1 MADFVLEGRA
11 AVRPMIYAYR
21 LKAEGYG
28 DLLKVGYT
36 ERDVETRVREQVAN
50 IKLPFAIHEIVLQ
63 ESAMRRD
70 GSSFDDHAVH
80 RLLKRHGVQRPDG
93 EWFRCGREEVLAA
106 IVAVRNRQD
115 YQAARTRDFA
125 MRPKQEAAVR
135 LTADYF
141 RRKAQEE
148 PETKPRFLWNAKMR
162 FGKTFAAYELAKE
175 MGFQRILIL
184 TFKPAV
190 VSAWEEDCRTHVD
203 FAGWQFI
210 RRQDDPA
217 APDLEAQYLAT
228 DGRRPIVCFG
238 SFQDFLGLNAQGGIK
253 EQHRWVREERW
264 DLVIFDEYHYGAW
277 REKAKDL
284 FAKEDEEGEVEAA
297 EAADA
302 KSTGA
307 ERLSEEDL
315 PIQAERYLYLSGTP
329 FRSLASGE
337 FIEEQV
343 YGWTYADE
351 QRAKAAWRGPG
362 PNPYAALP
370 QMVMLTYRLPE
381 AIRKV
386 AEAGEFDEFDLNV
399 FFSTTRRADGRP
411 CFVYEEHVQQWLD
424 YLRGRHLPTAVE
436 GLKTRE
442 PVAQP
447 FAKGALADALRHS
460 VWFLPSVAACEAM
473 DALLRARRNAWW
485 HDFGVIVCAGGHV
498 GMGAAAL
505 GAVEEKMAD
514 PMASKTITLTCGKLT
529 TGVTVRPW
537 GGILMLRNL
546 KSPETYFQAAF
557 RVQSPWTTRDAQGGE
572 VVIKRQ
578 CYVLDFAPNRALR
591 QVAEYSGKLSIDA
604 ALPVTDEERVAAF
617 IHFLPIL
624 YSDGGRLTPI
634 DATQVLELAFTG
646 DAATLL
652 ARRWQS
658 ALLVNVDNETLRRL
672 LGNPA
677 AFEAVMKIVADRNL
691 GCDTLETIV
700 NRTDALKKAK
710 RDDAEKTPKERRLQ
724 SAEEKELKNKRRLVQ
739 EKLIK
744 FAARIPIFMY
754 LTDDREHSLR
764 EVIEQV
770 ETALF
775 ERVTGL
781 TLEDFRLLVALR
793 LFNDALMNMAV
804 LNFKR
809 YEDASLSYAGIDR
822 HAGETRVGAWDTQVP
837 HPNPKGSDPKP

>member
-1 MADFVLEGRA
+1 MAKTFVLEGRA
-11 AVRPMIYAYR
+11 AVRPMIYAYT
-21 LKAEGYG
+21 LKADGYG

-50 IKLPFAIHEIVLQ
+50 IKLPINIHKIVLA
-63 ESAMRRD
+63 ESAMRKD
-70 GSSFDDHAVH
+70 GSTFDDHAVH
-80 RLLKRHGVQRPDG
+80 RLLKRHGVKRPDG
-93 EWFRCGREEVLAA
+93 EWFRCGEDAVRAA
-106 IVAVRNRQD
+106 IAAVRNRTD
-115 YQAARTRDFA
+115 YAVARTRDFG
-125 MRPKQEAAVR
+125 MRPEQAEAVR
-135 LTADYF
+135 QTAAYF
-141 RRKAQEE
+141 RRKAKEE
-148 PETKPRFLWNAKMR
+148 PGTKPRFLWNAKMR

-175 MGFQRILIL
+175 MGFKRILIL

-190 VSAWEEDCRTHVD
+190 VSAWEEDCLTHVD
-203 FAGWQFI
+203 FTGWQFI
-210 RRQDDPA
+210 RRQDDPS
-217 APDLEAQYLAT
+217 APDLEEQYIRT

-253 EQHRWVREERW
+253 EQHKWVREEQW

-297 EAADA
+297 ESAEGA
-302 KSTGA
+302 KPTGA

-329 FRSLASGE
+329 FRSLESGE

-351 QRAKAAWRGPG
+351 QRAKEAWQGPG
-362 PNPYAALP
+362 TNPYAALP

-381 AIRKV
+381 AIRQV
-386 AEAGEFDEFDLNV
+386 AEAGEFNEFDLNV
-399 FFSTTRRADGRP
+399 FFSTTKGADGKPR
-411 CFVYEEHVQQWLD
+411 FVWEENVQQWLD
-424 YLRGRHLPTAVE
+424 YLRGRYLPTEVE

-442 PVAQP
+442 PVALP
-447 FAKGALADALRHS
+447 FAKGALADALQHS

-473 DALLRARRNAWW
+473 DALLHAKRNAWW
-485 HDFGVIVCAGGHV
+485 RDFGVIVCAGKHV
-498 GMGAAAL
+498 GMGAEAL
-505 GAVEEKMAD
+505 DAVEEKMPD

-557 RVQSPWTTRDAQGGE
+557 RVQSPWTTRDEQGRE
-572 VVIKRQ
+572 VIIKRQ

-591 QVAEYSGKLSIDA
+591 QVAEYSGKLNINEDA
-604 ALPVTDEERVAAF
+604 PRTDEERVGEF

-624 YSDGGRLTPI
+624 YSDGGTLNPI
-634 DATQVLELAFTG
+634 NATQVLELAFTG

-658 ALLVNVDNETLRRL
+658 ALLVNVDNETLKRL
-672 LGNPA
+672 LNNQE
-677 AFEAVMKIVADRNL
+677 AFDAVMKIIADRNL
-691 GCDTLETIV
+691 GRDTLETIV
-700 NRTDALKKAK
+700 NRTDAIKKAK
-710 RDDAEKTPKERRLQ
+710 K
-724 SAEEKELKNKRRLVQ
+724 EEKEKSAKERKQESEEEKDLKSKRKQVQ

-744 FAARIPIFMY
+744 FAARIPVFMY
-754 LTDDREHSLR
+754 LTDYREHTLR
-764 EVIEQV
+764 EVIEQL
-770 ETALF
+770 ETDLF

-781 TLEDFRLLVALR
+781 TLKDFKLLVSLR

-809 YEDASLSYAGIDR
+809 YEDASLSYTGIDK
-822 HAGETRVGAWDTQVP
+822 HEGERVGLWDTVADADDM
-837 HPNPKGSDPKP
+837 SVC

>member
-1 MADFVLEGRA
+1 MAKAFVLEGRA
-11 AVRPMIYAYR
+11 AVRPTIYAYT

-36 ERDVETRVREQVAN
+36 ERDAETRVREQVAR
-50 IKLPFAIHEIVLQ
+50 IKLPFAIHKIALQ
-63 ESAMRRD
+63 EPAMRKD
-70 GSSFDDHAVH
+70 GSTFDDRAVH
-80 RLLKRHGVQRPDG
+80 RLLKRHGVKRPDG
-93 EWFRCGREEVLAA
+93 EWFRCGVEEVRAA
-106 IVAVRNRQD
+106 IAAVRNRTG
-115 YQAARTRDFA
+115 YAVERTRDFG
-125 MRPKQEAAVR
+125 MRPEQEKAVR
-135 LTADYF
+135 QTADYF
-141 RRKAQEE
+141 RRKAEEE
-148 PETKPRFLWNAKMR
+148 PGTKPRFLWNAKMR

-175 MGFQRILIL
+175 MGFKRILIL

-190 VSAWEEDCRTHVD
+190 VSAWEEDCLTHVD

-210 RRQDDPA
+210 WRPDDPGE
-217 APDLEAQYLAT
+217 PDLEEQYMKT

-238 SFQDFLGLNAQGGIK
+238 SFQDFLGVNEFGGIK
-253 EQHRWVREERW
+253 EHHKWVREEQW

-284 FAKEDEEGEVEAA
+284 FGKEDEEGEVEAA
-297 EAADA
+297 ESAEGA
-302 KSTGA
+302 KPTGA

-351 QRAKAAWRGPG
+351 QRAKEGWQGPG
-362 PNPYAALP
+362 ANPYAALP

-386 AEAGEFDEFDLNV
+386 AEAGEFNEFDLNV
-399 FFSTTRRADGRP
+399 FFSTTKGADGKPR
-411 CFVYEEHVQQWLD
+411 FVWEENVQQWLD
-424 YLRGRHLPTAVE
+424 YLRGRYLPTEVE

-442 PVAQP
+442 PVALP
-447 FAKGALADALRHS
+447 FAKGALADALQHS
-460 VWFLPSVAACEAM
+460 VWFLPNVAACEAM
-473 DALLRARRNAWW
+473 EALLHAKRNAWW
-485 HDFGVIVCAGGHV
+485 RDFGVIVCAGKHV
-498 GMGAAAL
+498 GMGAEAL
-505 GAVEEKMAD
+505 DAVEEKMAD

-546 KSPETYFQAAF
+546 KSPETYFQSAF
-557 RVQSPWTTRDAQGGE
+557 RVQSPWTTRDEQGRE

-591 QVAEYSGKLSIDA
+591 QVAEYSGKLSINEDA
-604 ALPVTDEERVAAF
+604 PRTDEERVGEF

-624 YSDGGRLTPI
+624 YSDGGKLSPI

-658 ALLVNVDNETLRRL
+658 ALLVNVDNETLKRVQA
-672 LGNPA
+672 NPA
-677 AFEAVMKIVADRNL
+677 ALDALEKIIADRNL
-691 GCDTLETIV
+691 NRGTIEDII
-700 NRTDALKKAK
+700 NRTDEVKRAK
-710 RDDAEKTPKERRLQ
+710 RERKEKVPKARKQETD
-724 SAEEKELKNKRRLVQ
+724 EEKKLKSLRKQVQ

-744 FAARIPIFMY
+744 FATRIPVFMY
-754 LTDDREHSLR
+754 LTDYREHTLR
-764 EVIEQV
+764 EVIEQL
-770 ETALF
+770 ETDLF

-781 TLEDFRLLVALR
+781 TLEDFRLLVSLR

-809 YEDASLSYAGIDR
+809 YEDASLSYTGIDR
-822 HAGETRVGAWDTQVP
+822 HAGERIGLWDTVA
-837 HPNPKGSDPKP
+837 D

>member
-1 MADFVLEGRA
+1 MAKAFVLSGRA
-11 AVRPMIYAYR
+11 AVRPMIYAYT

-50 IKLPFAIHEIVLQ
+50 IKLPFAIHKIVLR

-70 GSSFDDHAVH
+70 GSTFDDHAVH

-93 EWFRCGREEVLAA
+93 EWFRCGVDEVRAA

-115 YQAARTRDFA
+115 YQAARTRDFG
-125 MRPKQEAAVR
+125 MRPEQAEAVR
-135 LTADYF
+135 LTAAYF
-141 RRKAQEE
+141 RRKAKEE
-148 PETKPRFLWNAKMR
+148 PGTKPRFLWNAKMR

-175 MGFQRILIL
+175 MGFKRILIL

-190 VSAWEEDCRTHVD
+190 VSAWEEDCLTHVD

-210 RRQDDPA
+210 RKLDGPGV
-217 APDLEAQYLAT
+217 PDLEEQYLRT

-238 SFQDFLGLNAQGGIK
+238 SFQDFLGYDPKTGGIK

-277 REKAKDL
+277 RERAKDL

-297 EAADA
+297 EAAEGA
-302 KSTGA
+302 KPTGA
-307 ERLSEEDL
+307 ERLSEDDL

-329 FRSLASGE
+329 FRSLESGE

-351 QRAKAAWRGPG
+351 QRAKEAWQGPG
-362 PNPYAALP
+362 ANPYAALP

-386 AEAGEFDEFDLNV
+386 AEAGEFNEFDLNV
-399 FFSTTRRADGRP
+399 FFSTTNGADGQPR
-411 CFVYEEHVQQWLD
+411 FVWEEHVQQWLD
-424 YLRGRHLPTAVE
+424 YLRGRYLPTEVE
-436 GLKTRE
+436 GLKIRE
-442 PVAQP
+442 PVELP

-473 DALLRARRNAWW
+473 DALLHAKRNTWW
-485 HDFGVIVCAGGHV
+485 QDFGVIVCAGKHV
-498 GMGAAAL
+498 GMGAEAL
-505 GAVEEKMAD
+505 DAVEEKMAD

-546 KSPETYFQAAF
+546 KSPETYFQSAF
-557 RVQSPWTTRDAQGGE
+557 RVQSPWTTRDEQGRE
-572 VVIKRQ
+572 VIIKRQ

-591 QVAEYSGKLSIDA
+591 QVAVYSGKLSINENA
-604 ALPVTDEERVAAF
+604 PRTDEERVDEF

-634 DATQVLELAFTG
+634 NAAQVLELAFTG

-658 ALLVNVDNETLRRL
+658 ALLVNVDNETLKRL
-672 LGNPA
+672 MANQA
-677 AFEAVMKIVADRNL
+677 AFDAVMKIIADRNL
-691 GCDTLETIV
+691 GRDTLETIV
-700 NRTDALKKAK
+700 NRTDVIKKAK
-710 RDDAEKTPKERRLQ
+710 KDGKDKTPKERRQ
-724 SAEEKELKNKRRLVQ
+724 QTDEEKELKSKRKQVQ

-744 FAARIPIFMY
+744 FAARIPVFMY
-754 LTDDREHSLR
+754 LTDYREHTLR
-764 EVIEQV
+764 EVIEQL
-770 ETALF
+770 ETDLF

-781 TLEDFRLLVALR
+781 TLEDFKLLVSLR

-809 YEDASLSYAGIDR
+809 YEDASLSYTGIDR
-822 HAGETRVGAWDTQVP
+822 HEGERIGLWDTTAAR
-837 HPNPKGSDPKP
+837 

>member
-1 MADFVLEGRA
+1 MAKAFVLSGRA
-11 AVRPMIYAYR
+11 AVRPMIYAYT

-50 IKLPFAIHEIVLQ
+50 IKLPFAIHKIVLR

-70 GSSFDDHAVH
+70 GSTFDDHAVH
-80 RLLKRHGVQRPDG
+80 RLLKRHGVRRPDG
-93 EWFRCGREEVLAA
+93 EWFRCGVDEVRAA

-125 MRPKQEAAVR
+125 MRPEQAEAVR

-141 RRKAQEE
+141 RRKAKEE
-148 PETKPRFLWNAKMR
+148 PGTKPRFLWNAKMR

-175 MGFQRILIL
+175 MGFKRILIL

-190 VSAWEEDCRTHVD
+190 VSAWEEDCLTHVD

-210 RRQDDPA
+210 RKLDGPGV
-217 APDLEAQYLAT
+217 PDLEEQYLRT

-238 SFQDFLGLNAQGGIK
+238 SFQDFLGYDPKTGGIK
-253 EQHRWVREERW
+253 EHHKWVREERW

-277 REKAKDL
+277 RERAQEL
-284 FAKEDEEGEVEAA
+284 FAKEDEEKEVEAVEAA
-297 EAADA
+297 EGA
-302 KSTGA
+302 KPTGA
-307 ERLSEEDL
+307 ERLSEDDL

-329 FRSLASGE
+329 FRSLESGE

-351 QRAKAAWRGPG
+351 QRAKEAWQGPG
-362 PNPYAALP
+362 ANPYAALP

-386 AEAGEFDEFDLNV
+386 AEAGEFNEFDLNV
-399 FFSTTRRADGRP
+399 FFSTTNGADGQPR
-411 CFVYEEHVQQWLD
+411 FVWEEHVQQWLD
-424 YLRGRHLPTAVE
+424 YLRGRYLPTEVE
-436 GLKTRE
+436 GLKIRE
-442 PVAQP
+442 PVELP

-473 DALLRARRNAWW
+473 DALLHAKRNTWW
-485 HDFGVIVCAGGHV
+485 RDFGVIVCAGKHV
-498 GMGAAAL
+498 GMGAEAL
-505 GAVEEKMAD
+505 DAVEEKMAD

-546 KSPETYFQAAF
+546 KSPETYFQSAF
-557 RVQSPWTTRDAQGGE
+557 RVQSPWTTRDEQGRE
-572 VVIKRQ
+572 VIIKRQ

-591 QVAEYSGKLSIDA
+591 QVAEYSGKLSINENA
-604 ALPVTDEERVAAF
+604 PRTDEERVDEF

-624 YSDGGRLTPI
+624 YSDGGKLTPI
-634 DATQVLELAFTG
+634 NAMQVLELAFTG

-658 ALLVNVDNETLRRL
+658 ALLVNVDNETLKRL
-672 LGNPA
+672 MANQA
-677 AFEAVMKIVADRNL
+677 AFDAVMKIIADRNL
-691 GCDTLETIV
+691 GRDTLETIV
-700 NRTDALKKAK
+700 NRTDVIKKAK
-710 RDDAEKTPKERRLQ
+710 KDGKDKTPKERRQ
-724 SAEEKELKNKRRLVQ
+724 QTDEEKELKSKRKQVQ

-744 FAARIPIFMY
+744 FAARIPVFMY
-754 LTDDREHSLR
+754 LTDYREHTLR
-764 EVIEQV
+764 EVIEQL
-770 ETALF
+770 ETDLF

-781 TLEDFRLLVALR
+781 TLEDFKLLVSLR
-793 LFNDALMNMAV
+793 LFNDALMNLAV

-809 YEDASLSYAGIDR
+809 YEDASLSYTGIDR
-822 HAGETRVGAWDTQVP
+822 HEGERIGLWDTTAAR
-837 HPNPKGSDPKP
+837 

>member
-1 MADFVLEGRA
+1 MAEAFVLEGRA
-11 AVRPMIYAYR
+11 AVRPMIYAYT

-50 IKLPFAIHEIVLQ
+50 IKLPFAIHKIVLR

-70 GSSFDDHAVH
+70 GSTFDDHAVH
-80 RLLKRHGVQRPDG
+80 RLLKRHGVRRPDG
-93 EWFRCGREEVLAA
+93 EWFRCGVDEVRAA

-125 MRPKQEAAVR
+125 MRPEQAEAVR

-141 RRKAQEE
+141 RRKAKEE
-148 PETKPRFLWNAKMR
+148 PGTKPRFLWNAKMR

-175 MGFQRILIL
+175 MGFKRILIL

-190 VSAWEEDCRTHVD
+190 VSAWEEDCLTHVD

-210 RRQDDPA
+210 RKLDGPGV
-217 APDLEAQYLAT
+217 PDLEEQYLRT

-238 SFQDFLGLNAQGGIK
+238 SFQDFLGYDPKTGGIK
-253 EQHRWVREERW
+253 EHHKWVREERW

-277 REKAKDL
+277 RERAQEL
-284 FAKEDEEGEVEAA
+284 FAKEDEEKEVEAVEAA
-297 EAADA
+297 EGA
-302 KSTGA
+302 KPTGA
-307 ERLSEEDL
+307 ERLSEDDL

-329 FRSLASGE
+329 FRSLESGE

-351 QRAKAAWRGPG
+351 QRAKEAWQGPG
-362 PNPYAALP
+362 ANPYAALP

-386 AEAGEFDEFDLNV
+386 AEAGEFNEFDLNV
-399 FFSTTRRADGRP
+399 FFSTTNGADGQPR
-411 CFVYEEHVQQWLD
+411 FVWEEHVQQWLD
-424 YLRGRHLPTAVE
+424 YLRGRYLPTEVE
-436 GLKTRE
+436 GLKIRE
-442 PVAQP
+442 PVELP

-473 DALLRARRNAWW
+473 DALLHAKRNTWW
-485 HDFGVIVCAGGHV
+485 RDFGVIVCAGKHV
-498 GMGAAAL
+498 GMGAEAL
-505 GAVEEKMAD
+505 DAVEEKMAD

-546 KSPETYFQAAF
+546 NSPETYFQAAF
-557 RVQSPWTTRDAQGGE
+557 RVQSPWTTRDEQGRE
-572 VVIKRQ
+572 VIIKRQ

-591 QVAEYSGKLSIDA
+591 QVAEYSGKLSINENA
-604 ALPVTDEERVAAF
+604 PRTDEERVDEF

-624 YSDGGRLTPI
+624 YSDGGKLTPI
-634 DATQVLELAFTG
+634 NAMQVLELAFTG

-658 ALLVNVDNETLRRL
+658 ALLVNVDNETLKRL
-672 LGNPA
+672 MANQA
-677 AFEAVMKIVADRNL
+677 AFDAVMKIIADRNL
-691 GCDTLETIV
+691 GRDTLETIV
-700 NRTDALKKAK
+700 NRTDVIKKAK
-710 RDDAEKTPKERRLQ
+710 KDGKDKTPKERRQ
-724 SAEEKELKNKRRLVQ
+724 QTDEEKELKSKRKQVQ

-744 FAARIPIFMY
+744 FAARIPVFMY
-754 LTDDREHSLR
+754 LTDYREHTLR
-764 EVIEQV
+764 EVIEQL

-781 TLEDFRLLVALR
+781 TLEDFKLLVSLR
-793 LFNDALMNMAV
+793 LFNDALMNLAV

-809 YEDASLSYAGIDR
+809 YEDASLSYTGIDR
-822 HAGETRVGAWDTQVP
+822 HEGERIGLWDTTAAR
-837 HPNPKGSDPKP
+837 

>member
-1 MADFVLEGRA
+1 MAKAFVLSGRA
-11 AVRPMIYAYR
+11 AVRPMIYAYT

-50 IKLPFAIHEIVLQ
+50 IKLPFAIHKIVLR

-70 GSSFDDHAVH
+70 GSTFDDHAVH

-93 EWFRCGREEVLAA
+93 EWFRCGVDEVRAA

-115 YQAARTRDFA
+115 YQAARTRDFG
-125 MRPKQEAAVR
+125 MRPEQAEAVR
-135 LTADYF
+135 LTAAYF
-141 RRKAQEE
+141 RRKAKEE
-148 PETKPRFLWNAKMR
+148 PGTKPRFLWNAKMR

-175 MGFQRILIL
+175 MGFKRILIL

-190 VSAWEEDCRTHVD
+190 VSAWEEDCLTHVD

-210 RRQDDPA
+210 RKLDEPGV
-217 APDLEAQYLAT
+217 PDLEEQYLRT

-238 SFQDFLGLNAQGGIK
+238 SFQDFLGYDPKTGGIK

-277 REKAKDL
+277 RERAKDL

-297 EAADA
+297 EAAEGA
-302 KSTGA
+302 KPTGA
-307 ERLSEEDL
+307 ERLSEDDL

-329 FRSLASGE
+329 FRSLESGE

-351 QRAKAAWRGPG
+351 QRAKEAWQGPG
-362 PNPYAALP
+362 ANPYAALP

-386 AEAGEFDEFDLNV
+386 AEAGEFNEFDLNV
-399 FFSTTRRADGRP
+399 FFSTTNGADGQPR
-411 CFVYEEHVQQWLD
+411 FVWEEHVQQWLD
-424 YLRGRHLPTAVE
+424 YLRGRYLPTEVE
-436 GLKTRE
+436 GLKIRE
-442 PVAQP
+442 PVELP

-473 DALLRARRNAWW
+473 DALLHAKRNTWW
-485 HDFGVIVCAGGHV
+485 HDFGVILCAGDHV
-498 GMGAAAL
+498 GMGAKAL
-505 GAVEEKMAD
+505 DAVEEKMAD

-546 KSPETYFQAAF
+546 KSPETYFQSAF
-557 RVQSPWTTRDAQGGE
+557 RVQSPWTTRDEQGRE
-572 VVIKRQ
+572 VIIKRQ

-591 QVAEYSGKLSIDA
+591 QVAEYSGKLSINENA
-604 ALPVTDEERVAAF
+604 PRTDEERVDEF

-634 DATQVLELAFTG
+634 NAAQVLELAFTG

-658 ALLVNVDNETLRRL
+658 ALLVNVDNETLKRL
-672 LGNPA
+672 MANQA
-677 AFEAVMKIVADRNL
+677 AFDAVMKIIADRNL
-691 GCDTLETIV
+691 GRDTLETIV
-700 NRTDALKKAK
+700 NRTDVIKKAK
-710 RDDAEKTPKERRLQ
+710 KDGKDKTPKERRQ
-724 SAEEKELKNKRRLVQ
+724 QTDEEKELKSKRKQVQ

-744 FAARIPIFMY
+744 FAARIPVFMY
-754 LTDDREHSLR
+754 LTDYREHTLR
-764 EVIEQV
+764 EVIEQL
-770 ETALF
+770 ETDLF

-781 TLEDFRLLVALR
+781 TLEDFKLLVSLR

-809 YEDASLSYAGIDR
+809 YEDASLSYTGIDR
-822 HAGETRVGAWDTQVP
+822 HEGERIGLWDTTAAR
-837 HPNPKGSDPKP
+837 

>member
-1 MADFVLEGRA
+1 MAKSFVLEGRA
-11 AVRPMIYAYR
+11 AVRPMIYAYT
-21 LKAEGYG
+21 LKADGYG

-50 IKLPFAIHEIVLQ
+50 IKLPINIHKIVLA
-63 ESAMRRD
+63 ESAMRKD
-70 GSSFDDHAVH
+70 GSTFDDHAVH
-80 RLLKRHGVQRPDG
+80 RLLKRHGVKRPDG
-93 EWFRCGREEVLAA
+93 EWFRCGVDAVRAA
-106 IVAVRNRQD
+106 IAAVRNRTD
-115 YQAARTRDFA
+115 YAVARTRDFG
-125 MRPKQEAAVR
+125 MRPEQAEAVR
-135 LTADYF
+135 QTAAYF
-141 RRKAQEE
+141 RRKAKEE
-148 PETKPRFLWNAKMR
+148 PGTKPRFLWNAKMR

-175 MGFQRILIL
+175 MGFKRILIL

-190 VSAWEEDCRTHVD
+190 VSAWEEDCLTHVD
-203 FAGWQFI
+203 FAGWQFV
-210 RRQDDPA
+210 RKLDGPGV
-217 APDLEAQYLAT
+217 PDLEEQYLRT

-238 SFQDFLGLNAQGGIK
+238 SFQDFLGYDPKTGGIK
-253 EQHRWVREERW
+253 EHHKWVREERW

-284 FAKEDEEGEVEAA
+284 FGKEDEEGEVEAA
-297 EAADA
+297 ESAEGA
-302 KSTGA
+302 KPTGA
-307 ERLSEEDL
+307 ERLSEDDL
-315 PIQAERYLYLSGTP
+315 PIQAARYLYLSGTP

-351 QRAKAAWRGPG
+351 QRAKEGWQGPG
-362 PNPYAALP
+362 ANPYAALP

-386 AEAGEFDEFDLNV
+386 AEAGEFNEFDLNV
-399 FFSTTRRADGRP
+399 FFSTTKGADGVPR
-411 CFVYEEHVQQWLD
+411 FVWEENVQQWLD
-424 YLRGRHLPTAVE
+424 YLRGRYLPTEVE

-442 PVAQP
+442 PVALP
-447 FAKGALADALRHS
+447 FAKGALADALQHS
-460 VWFLPSVAACEAM
+460 VWFLPNVAACEAM
-473 DALLRARRNAWW
+473 EALLRAKRNAWW
-485 HDFGVIVCAGGHV
+485 RDFGVIVCAGKHV
-498 GMGAAAL
+498 GMGAEAL
-505 GAVEEKMAD
+505 DAVEEKMAD

-557 RVQSPWTTRDAQGGE
+557 RVQSPWTTRDAQGRE

-591 QVAEYSGKLSIDA
+591 QVAEYSGKLSINEDA
-604 ALPVTDEERVAAF
+604 PRTDEERVGEF

-624 YSDGGRLTPI
+624 YSDGGKLSPI

-658 ALLVNVDNETLRRL
+658 ALLVNVDNETLKRVQA
-672 LGNPA
+672 NPA
-677 AFEAVMKIVADRNL
+677 ALDALEKIIADRNL
-691 GCDTLETIV
+691 NRGTIEDII
-700 NRTDALKKAK
+700 NSTDAVKRAK
-710 RDDAEKTPKERRLQ
+710 RDRKEKPDKTRKQE
-724 SAEEKELKNKRRLVQ
+724 SEEEKKLKSLRKQVQ

-744 FAARIPIFMY
+744 FATRIPVFMY
-754 LTDDREHSLR
+754 LTDYREHTLR
-764 EVIEQV
+764 EVIEQL
-770 ETALF
+770 ETDLF

-781 TLEDFRLLVALR
+781 TLEDFRLLVSLR

-809 YEDASLSYAGIDR
+809 YEDASLSYTGIDR
-822 HAGETRVGAWDTQVP
+822 HAGERIGLWDTVAE
-837 HPNPKGSDPKP
+837 

>member
-1 MADFVLEGRA
+1 MAKAFVLEGRA
-11 AVRPMIYAYR
+11 AVRPTIYAYT

-36 ERDVETRVREQVAN
+36 ERDVESRVREQVAR
-50 IKLPFAIHEIVLQ
+50 IKLPFTIHKIVLQ
-63 ESAMRRD
+63 EPAMRKD

-80 RLLKRHGVQRPDG
+80 RLLKRHGVKRPDG
-93 EWFRCGREEVLAA
+93 EWFRCGVEEVRAA
-106 IVAVRNRQD
+106 IAAVRNRTG
-115 YQAARTRDFA
+115 YAVERTRDFGI
-125 MRPKQEAAVR
+125 RPEQEKAVR
-135 LTADYF
+135 QTADYF
-141 RRKAQEE
+141 RRKAEEE
-148 PETKPRFLWNAKMR
+148 PGTKPRFLWNAKMR

-175 MGFQRILIL
+175 MGFKRILIL

-190 VSAWEEDCRTHVD
+190 VSAWEEDCLTHVD

-210 RRQDDPA
+210 RRPDDPGD
-217 APDLEAQYLAT
+217 PDLEEQYMRT
-228 DGRRPIVCFG
+228 DGKRPIVCFG
-238 SFQDFLGLNAQGGIK
+238 SFQDFLGLNEFGGIK
-253 EQHRWVREERW
+253 EHHRWVREEKW

-284 FAKEDEEGEVEAA
+284 FGKEDEEGEVEAA
-297 EAADA
+297 EAAEGA
-302 KSTGA
+302 KPTGA
-307 ERLSEEDL
+307 ERLSEDDL

-351 QRAKAAWRGPG
+351 QRAKEGWQGPG
-362 PNPYAALP
+362 ANPYAALP

-386 AEAGEFDEFDLNV
+386 AEAGEFNEFDLNV
-399 FFSTTRRADGRP
+399 FFSTTKGADGVPR
-411 CFVYEEHVQQWLD
+411 FVWEENVQQWLD
-424 YLRGRHLPTAVE
+424 YLRGRYLPTEVE

-442 PVAQP
+442 PVALP
-447 FAKGALADALRHS
+447 FAKGALADALQHS

-473 DALLRARRNAWW
+473 DALLRTRRNAWW
-485 HDFGVIVCAGGHV
+485 RDFGVIVCAGKHV
-498 GMGAAAL
+498 GMGAEAL
-505 GAVEEKMAD
+505 DAVEEKMAD

-557 RVQSPWTTRDAQGGE
+557 RVQSPWTTRDAQGRE

-591 QVAEYSGKLSIDA
+591 QVAEYSGKLSINEDA
-604 ALPVTDEERVAAF
+604 PRTDEERVGEF

-624 YSDGGRLTPI
+624 YSDGGKLSPI

-658 ALLVNVDNETLRRL
+658 ALLVNVDNETLKRVQA
-672 LGNPA
+672 NPA
-677 AFEAVMKIVADRNL
+677 ALDALEKIIADRNL
-691 GCDTLETIV
+691 NRGTIEDII
-700 NRTDALKKAK
+700 NRTDEVKRAK
-710 RDDAEKTPKERRLQ
+710 REQKKKPKERKQ
-724 SAEEKELKNKRRLVQ
+724 ETEEEKKLKSLRKQVQ

-744 FAARIPIFMY
+744 FATRIPVFMY
-754 LTDDREHSLR
+754 LTDYREHTLR
-764 EVIEQV
+764 EVIEQL
-770 ETALF
+770 ETDLF

-781 TLEDFRLLVALR
+781 TLEDFRLLVSLR

-809 YEDASLSYAGIDR
+809 YEDASLSYTGIDR
-822 HAGETRVGAWDTQVP
+822 HAGERIGLWDTVA
-837 HPNPKGSDPKP
+837 D

>member
-1 MADFVLEGRA
+1 MAKAFVLSGRA
-11 AVRPMIYAYR
+11 AVRPMIYAYT

-50 IKLPFAIHEIVLQ
+50 IKLPFAIHKIVLR

-70 GSSFDDHAVH
+70 GSTFDDHAVH

-93 EWFRCGREEVLAA
+93 EWFRCGVDEVRAA

-125 MRPKQEAAVR
+125 MRPEQAEAVR

-141 RRKAQEE
+141 RRKAKEE
-148 PETKPRFLWNAKMR
+148 PGTKPRFLWNAKMR

-175 MGFQRILIL
+175 MGFKRILIL

-190 VSAWEEDCRTHVD
+190 VSAWEEDCLTHVD

-210 RRQDDPA
+210 RKLDGPGV
-217 APDLEAQYLAT
+217 PDLEEQYLRT

-238 SFQDFLGLNAQGGIK
+238 SFQDFLGYDPKTGGIK
-253 EQHRWVREERW
+253 EHHKWVREERW

-277 REKAKDL
+277 RERAQEL
-284 FAKEDEEGEVEAA
+284 FAKEDEEKEVEAVEAA
-297 EAADA
+297 EGA
-302 KSTGA
+302 KPTGA
-307 ERLSEEDL
+307 ERLSEDDL

-329 FRSLASGE
+329 FRSLESGE

-351 QRAKAAWRGPG
+351 QRAKEAWQGPG
-362 PNPYAALP
+362 ANPYAALP

-386 AEAGEFDEFDLNV
+386 AEAGEFNEFDLNV
-399 FFSTTRRADGRP
+399 FFSTTNGADGQPR
-411 CFVYEEHVQQWLD
+411 FVWEEHVQQWLD
-424 YLRGRHLPTAVE
+424 YLRGRYLPTEVE
-436 GLKTRE
+436 GLKIRE
-442 PVAQP
+442 PVELP

-473 DALLRARRNAWW
+473 DALLHAKRNTWW
-485 HDFGVIVCAGGHV
+485 RDFGVIVCAGDHV
-498 GMGAAAL
+498 GMGAKAL
-505 GAVEEKMAD
+505 DAVEEKMAD

-546 KSPETYFQAAF
+546 KSPETYFQSAF
-557 RVQSPWTTRDAQGGE
+557 RVQSPWTTRDEQGRE
-572 VVIKRQ
+572 VIIKRQ

-591 QVAEYSGKLSIDA
+591 QVAEYSGKLSINENA
-604 ALPVTDEERVAAF
+604 PRTDEERVDEF

-624 YSDGGRLTPI
+624 YSDGGKLTPI
-634 DATQVLELAFTG
+634 NAMQVLELAFTG

-658 ALLVNVDNETLRRL
+658 ALLVNVDNETLKRL
-672 LGNPA
+672 MANQA
-677 AFEAVMKIVADRNL
+677 AFDAVMKIIADRNL
-691 GCDTLETIV
+691 GRDTLETIV
-700 NRTDALKKAK
+700 NRTDVIKKAK
-710 RDDAEKTPKERRLQ
+710 KDGKDKTPKERRQ
-724 SAEEKELKNKRRLVQ
+724 QTDEEKELKSKRKQVQ

-744 FAARIPIFMY
+744 FAARIPVFMY
-754 LTDDREHSLR
+754 LTDYREHTLR
-764 EVIEQV
+764 EVIEQL
-770 ETALF
+770 ETDLF

-781 TLEDFRLLVALR
+781 TLEDFKLLVSLR
-793 LFNDALMNMAV
+793 LFNDALMNLAV

-809 YEDASLSYAGIDR
+809 YEDASLSYTGIDR
-822 HAGETRVGAWDTQVP
+822 HEGERIGLWDTTAAR
-837 HPNPKGSDPKP
+837 